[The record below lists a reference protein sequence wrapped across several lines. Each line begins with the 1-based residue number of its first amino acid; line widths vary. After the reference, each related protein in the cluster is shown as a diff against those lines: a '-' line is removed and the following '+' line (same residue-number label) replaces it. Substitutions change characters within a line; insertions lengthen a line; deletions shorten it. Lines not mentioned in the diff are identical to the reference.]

1 MALAD
6 AKAFLWSKQAGEKC
20 SKKSSYTFKAFPKPA
35 IFSQNVQHFHAWEA
49 WKRHQRAFTHIYL
62 QKMKYYLCKQP
73 FRYTELSIK
82 VDLLDASCGGA
93 FNDIVGQ
100 LVTIVTRQFSQ

>member
-1 MALAD
+1 M
-6 AKAFLWSKQAGEKC
+6 F
-20 SKKSSYTFKAFPKPA
+20 KKNHLTPLKHFQNLLFSPKMCN
-35 IFSQNVQHFHAWEA
+35 ISIRGRLGNVMKEHS
-49 WKRHQRAFTHIYL
+49 HIYL

-73 FRYTELSIK
+73 IRYTELSIK
-82 VDLLDASCGGA
+82 VDLLDANCGGA